1 MIGAGSGAPLL
12 AAIGVLP
19 VVFVWVL
26 VVAVALVAA
35 LRVRAQR
42 WHSAELVVR
51 NATLV
56 LVEQRLTTL
65 LAHTDDAIV
74 IVSDHGSMLWTS
86 PSFTRLLGWEG
97 PISRL
102 DAPQMIHPDDAP
114 AIYDA
119 VRAMREGRLRSAEL
133 EVRLRHRDGHYL
145 RTRQIFD
152 DCRSDPAIAGI
163 VVTFRDLT
171 EHQRAIDELAD
182 EVHRYRFLAEN
193 ASEVLIMTSSTR
205 AVTYASAAAHDVLG
219 RSPAE
224 LVGVAVLDLVHP
236 DDRALVEAA
245 MTHAEWTGDVSS
257 VDVRSVRPQPD
268 TSHWVHFAARC
279 VLGHTGEVQY
289 HVSLTDIAARRD
301 AETAMAA
308 SEQRFR
314 GLASQTRELVTM
326 IDMKGVITYVSPSV
340 HEVLGHDHLG
350 VVGQCVTLYMDSDEF
365 DDLAHRI
372 LDQTTSEALRHRAV
386 HADGSFRWLESLAQV
401 LTGPDGEARSVL
413 LSSRDIT
420 DRLELEQRLDRERG
434 LLGAILDSVHAG
446 VVAVDRDGRILEAN
460 QAFRRLLGTPFVAGT
475 RMLDYLTTH
484 ELLDEHGQSVPIDE
498 RPLEVA
504 LSGRSMVDRLFVV
517 VGTHGRHEVVANA
530 TALVDEEGRID
541 GAVLTYEDVTAL
553 RGAQEELRRLATL
566 DALTGLPNRRH
577 LVEHLTEAMRR
588 YARAP
593 QRLAVLFL
601 DLDGFKPV
609 NDTMG
614 HEIGDE
620 LLRQAAS
627 RISAV
632 ARPGDLVARYG
643 GDEFVVVAEN
653 VAYRDDADA
662 LARRIEAV
670 LALPF
675 ELAGSVGADRLLGRG
690 HPGRRRPLD
699 RRADGQRGPGDVRA
713 QEGTQDRDRF
723 DRPRSGCRGRRLT
736 WITGA
741 RVAPR
746 SSADADETVADRVR
760 HGLEA
765 RVHVQLAD
773 DVVHVVA
780 HRVDADVQVGRDLFG
795 GQAVGQPSQHFGLAA
810 RERLAGDRAGP
821 QQLQHPAEHRGRERG
836 LAAGHRPDALDEV
849 VEPLFFQQVPVTA
862 HLDRSRHRP
871 VVAPGT
877 EHEHLRIGRALEDLG
892 DERGG
897 VVAVGQPQVEDDD
910 VHRGG
915 GQHGQRFVTGV
926 GDADGGHRRAVVD
939 RGRQRLRHHVVIVD
953 DQYADEGFVH

>member
-1 MIGAGSGAPLL
+1 MTGPGSRASPTL
-12 AAIGVLP
+12 AAAGVVP
-19 VVFVWVL
+19 VLLVWVL
-26 VVAVALVAA
+26 VVAVAVVAA
-35 LRVRAQR
+35 VRVRGQR
-42 WHSAELVVR
+42 RRSAELVVR
-51 NATLV
+51 NATLA

-65 LAHTDDAIV
+65 LAHADDAIV

-97 PISRL
+97 PINRL
-102 DAPQMIHPDDAP
+102 DAPQIIHPDDAP

-119 VRAMREGRLRSAEL
+119 VRAMREGRRQSATL

-145 RTRQIFD
+145 LTRQIFD

-171 EHQRAIDELAD
+171 GHRRQIDELTD

-193 ASEVLIMTSSTR
+193 ASEVLMMTSSSR
-205 AVTYASAAAHDVLG
+205 MVTYASAAAQEVLG
-219 RSPAE
+219 RTPAE
-224 LVGVAVLDLVHP
+224 LVGVVVLDLVHP

-257 VDVRSVRPQPD
+257 VDVQVVRPAPD
-268 TSHWVHFAARC
+268 GSRWVHFAARC
-279 VLGHTGEVQY
+279 VLSHTGEVQY
-289 HVSLTDIAARRD
+289 HVSLNDVSARRD

-340 HEVLGHDHLG
+340 HEVLGHDHLQ
-350 VVGQCVTLYMDSDEF
+350 VVGQCVTFYMDRDEF

-401 LTGPDGEARSVL
+401 LTGPNGDARSVL

-420 DRLELEQRLDRERG
+420 DRLDLEQRLDRERG
-434 LLGAILDSVHAG
+434 MLAAILDSVHAG
-446 VVAVDRDGRILEAN
+446 VVAVDREGRILDAN
-460 QAFRRLLGTPFVAGT
+460 QAFCRLLGTPFATG
-475 RMLDYLTTH
+475 RLMLDYVATH
-484 ELLDEHGQSVPIDE
+484 ELLDEHGVSVPVED

-517 VGTHGRHEVVANA
+517 SGAHGRYEVVANA
-530 TALVDEEGRID
+530 TALVGEDGRID

-566 DALTGLPNRRH
+566 DPLTGLPNRRH
-577 LVEHLTEAMRR
+577 LVEHLADAMRR

-627 RISAV
+627 RIAAV

-653 VAYRDDADA
+653 VARRDDAET
-662 LARRIEAV
+662 LARRIERV

-675 ELAGSVGADRLLGRG
+675 DLAGAAVRIGCSVGVTLAIDATSADELMA
-690 HPGRRRPLD
+690 
-699 RRADGQRGPGDVRA
+699 RADQAMYERKKARK
-713 QEGTQDRDRF
+713 QDA
-723 DRPRSGCRGRRLT
+723 GLV
-736 WITGA
+736 TGSIPA
-741 RVAPR
+741 I
-746 SSADADETVADRVR
+746 
-760 HGLEA
+760 G
-765 RVHVQLAD
+765 
-773 DVVHVVA
+773 
-780 HRVDADVQVGRDLFG
+780 
-795 GQAVGQPSQHFGLAA
+795 AA
-810 RERLAGDRAGP
+810 
-821 QQLQHPAEHRGRERG
+821 
-836 LAAGHRPDALDEV
+836 AAG
-849 VEPLFFQQVPVTA
+849 
-862 HLDRSRHRP
+862 
-871 VVAPGT
+871 
-877 EHEHLRIGRALEDLG
+877 
-892 DERGG
+892 
-897 VVAVGQPQVEDDD
+897 
-910 VHRGG
+910 
-915 GQHGQRFVTGV
+915 
-926 GDADGGHRRAVVD
+926 
-939 RGRQRLRHHVVIVD
+939 
-953 DQYADEGFVH
+953 